1 MLLDE
6 MDSSRPVWPVLGEL
20 ERAIL
25 RYLWR
30 VGDADVVQAHAAVAV
45 RRNISVN
52 TVGSALERLY
62 RKRLVSRWKVS
73 HAFRYRPA
81 LDQESFV
88 VRQFADSVGG
98 LRALASRG
106 LLASFLDL
114 VTDAD
119 KDALDELE
127 SLIAKKRRESKL

>member
-1 MLLDE
+1 
-6 MDSSRPVWPVLGEL
+6 
-20 ERAIL
+20 
-25 RYLWR
+25 
-30 VGDADVVQAHAAVAV
+30 
-45 RRNISVN
+45 
-52 TVGSALERLY
+52 VGSALERLH
-62 RKRLVSRWKVS
+62 RKGLVSRWKVS

-81 LDQESFV
+81 LNRENFV
-88 VRQFADSVGG
+88 VRQLADSVGG

-127 SLIAKKRRESKL
+127 RLIARKRRESKS

>member
-1 MLLDE
+1 
-6 MDSSRPVWPVLGEL
+6 MDRSHKVLPVLGEL
-20 ERAIL
+20 ERTIL

-30 VGDADVVQAHAAVAV
+30 AGDADVVQAHAAVAA

-62 RKRLVSRWKVS
+62 RKGLVSRWKVS

-81 LDQESFV
+81 LNQENFV
-88 VRQFADSVGG
+88 VRQLADSVGG
-98 LRALASRG
+98 LRALASSG

-127 SLIAKKRRESKL
+127 RLIAKKRREGKP